1 MSLHEYPK
9 KPGISRFVAPWDTSG
24 WYFMAEHFAPGCRI
38 YSNADITVTECPE
51 ILMGC
56 DYIVTYDSATD
67 GFDDKQEVDF
77 FIEQTGEVYAALDA
91 DAPADFPTGFA
102 RTDLVVRTDAGD
114 TYRLF
119 MRPYARGAHV
129 HLDAFSSPGR
139 HFFVAFRPTETE
151 TKKPLPEAKRFSVAE
166 RHETR
171 ETCWFVHDCFA
182 RANLS
187 GYDCRGD
194 VRVCAEADNPKR
206 HYLRLQ
212 SGAGISCACETSGQD
227 ELSMALDVPAGTAA
241 LNFAGVT
248 VQLGSAQ
255 ASINGQ
261 NVPDI
266 ADKGYGVKE
275 GIPQLILAGASVD
288 DVYVIVL
295 FSTFVGM
302 MQGEGASILKFVNIP
317 ISIFLGIAI
326 GLLIGVL
333 LAYFFKKMHIRDT
346 SKVLIILSISFLLV
360 VMEDKLLTP
369 ITFSALIAI
378 MFIGIGLQKKRE
390 TVAKRLSVKY
400 GKLWVAAEV
409 FLFVLV
415 GATVNI
421 GYLGKVGVKA
431 LIVII
436 GALVFR
442 MFGVFVCL
450 LGTSLKRKERL
461 FTMLAYTPK
470 ATVQAAIGG
479 IPLALGFTCGDLVL
493 TVAVLA
499 IVLTAPLG
507 AFAIDLSYKK
517 LLNR

>member
-1 MSLHEYPK
+1 MLLSISLILILGMFMGWICQKIKLPSLLGMLITGIVLGPYVLNLLDDSIL
-9 KPGISRFVAPWDTSG
+9 GIS
-24 WYFMAEHFAPGCRI
+24 AELRKIALI
-38 YSNADITVTECPE
+38 I
-51 ILMGC
+51 ILTRAGL
-56 DYIVTYDSATD
+56 
-67 GFDDKQEVDF
+67 G
-77 FIEQTGEVYAALDA
+77 LD
-91 DAPADFPTGFA
+91 
-102 RTDLVVRTDAGD
+102 
-114 TYRLF
+114 
-119 MRPYARGAHV
+119 
-129 HLDAFSSPGR
+129 
-139 HFFVAFRPTETE
+139 
-151 TKKPLPEAKRFSVAE
+151 
-166 RHETR
+166 
-171 ETCWFVHDCFA
+171 
-182 RANLS
+182 LS
-187 GYDCRGD
+187 GLKKIGRPAVLMCF
-194 VRVCAEADNPKR
+194 
-206 HYLRLQ
+206 
-212 SGAGISCACETSGQD
+212 
-227 ELSMALDVPAGTAA
+227 VPASFELIGMILLAPKLIGLTVLEAA
-241 LNFAGVT
+241 I
-248 VQLGSAQ
+248 LGAVLAAVSPAVV
-255 ASINGQ
+255 
-261 NVPDI
+261 VPRMVKLMDE
-266 ADKGYGVKE
+266 GYGVNE

-360 VMEDKLLTP
+360 VMEDKLSTP

>member
-1 MSLHEYPK
+1 MLLSISLILILGMFMGWICQKIKLPSLLGMLITGIVLGPYVLNMLDDSIL
-9 KPGISRFVAPWDTSG
+9 GIS
-24 WYFMAEHFAPGCRI
+24 AELRKIALI
-38 YSNADITVTECPE
+38 I
-51 ILMGC
+51 ILTRAGL
-56 DYIVTYDSATD
+56 
-67 GFDDKQEVDF
+67 G
-77 FIEQTGEVYAALDA
+77 LD
-91 DAPADFPTGFA
+91 
-102 RTDLVVRTDAGD
+102 
-114 TYRLF
+114 
-119 MRPYARGAHV
+119 
-129 HLDAFSSPGR
+129 
-139 HFFVAFRPTETE
+139 
-151 TKKPLPEAKRFSVAE
+151 
-166 RHETR
+166 
-171 ETCWFVHDCFA
+171 
-182 RANLS
+182 LS
-187 GYDCRGD
+187 GLKKIGRPAVLMCF
-194 VRVCAEADNPKR
+194 
-206 HYLRLQ
+206 
-212 SGAGISCACETSGQD
+212 
-227 ELSMALDVPAGTAA
+227 VPASFELAA
-241 LNFAGVT
+241 VSPAV
-248 VQLGSAQ
+248 V
-255 ASINGQ
+255 
-261 NVPDI
+261 VPRMVKLMDE
-266 ADKGYGVKE
+266 GYGVNE

-360 VMEDKLLTP
+360 VMEDKLSTP

-378 MFIGIGLQKKRE
+378 MFIGIGLQKKRK

>member
-1 MSLHEYPK
+1 MLLSISLILILGMFMGWICQKIKLPSLLGMLITGIVLGPYVLNLLDDSIL
-9 KPGISRFVAPWDTSG
+9 GISAELRKIALIIILTRAGLGLDLSGLKKIGRPAVLMCFVPASFELIGMILLAPK
-24 WYFMAEHFAPGCRI
+24 
-38 YSNADITVTECPE
+38 
-51 ILMGC
+51 LMGLT
-56 DYIVTYDSATD
+56 VL
-67 GFDDKQEVDF
+67 E
-77 FIEQTGEVYAALDA
+77 AAIMGAVLA
-91 DAPADFPTGFA
+91 AVSPA
-102 RTDLVVRTDAGD
+102 VVVPRMVK
-114 TYRLF
+114 L
-119 MRPYARGAHV
+119 M
-129 HLDAFSSPGR
+129 
-139 HFFVAFRPTETE
+139 
-151 TKKPLPEAKRFSVAE
+151 
-166 RHETR
+166 
-171 ETCWFVHDCFA
+171 
-182 RANLS
+182 
-187 GYDCRGD
+187 
-194 VRVCAEADNPKR
+194 
-206 HYLRLQ
+206 
-212 SGAGISCACETSGQD
+212 D
-227 ELSMALDVPAGTAA
+227 E
-241 LNFAGVT
+241 
-248 VQLGSAQ
+248 
-255 ASINGQ
+255 
-261 NVPDI
+261 
-266 ADKGYGVKE
+266 GYGVNE

-360 VMEDKLLTP
+360 VMEDKLSTP

-421 GYLGKVGVKA
+421 GYLGKVGAKA

>member
-1 MSLHEYPK
+1 MLLSISLILILGMFMGWICQKIKLPSLLGMLITGIVLGPYVLNMLDDSIL
-9 KPGISRFVAPWDTSG
+9 GISAELRKIALIIILTRAGLGLDLSGLKKIGRPAVLMCFVPASFELIGMILLAPK
-24 WYFMAEHFAPGCRI
+24 
-38 YSNADITVTECPE
+38 
-51 ILMGC
+51 LMGLT
-56 DYIVTYDSATD
+56 VL
-67 GFDDKQEVDF
+67 E
-77 FIEQTGEVYAALDA
+77 AAIMGAVLA
-91 DAPADFPTGFA
+91 AVSPA
-102 RTDLVVRTDAGD
+102 VVVPRMVK
-114 TYRLF
+114 L
-119 MRPYARGAHV
+119 M
-129 HLDAFSSPGR
+129 
-139 HFFVAFRPTETE
+139 
-151 TKKPLPEAKRFSVAE
+151 
-166 RHETR
+166 
-171 ETCWFVHDCFA
+171 
-182 RANLS
+182 
-187 GYDCRGD
+187 
-194 VRVCAEADNPKR
+194 
-206 HYLRLQ
+206 
-212 SGAGISCACETSGQD
+212 D
-227 ELSMALDVPAGTAA
+227 E
-241 LNFAGVT
+241 
-248 VQLGSAQ
+248 
-255 ASINGQ
+255 
-261 NVPDI
+261 
-266 ADKGYGVKE
+266 GYGVNE

-360 VMEDKLLTP
+360 VMEDKLSTP

-517 LLNR
+517 LLNK

>member
-1 MSLHEYPK
+1 MLLSISLILILGMFMGWICRKMKLPALLGMLITGIILGPYGLNLLDGSIL
-9 KPGISRFVAPWDTSG
+9 GISAELRKIALIIILTRAGLGLDLAGLKKIGRPAVLMCFVPASFELIGMILLAPK
-24 WYFMAEHFAPGCRI
+24 
-38 YSNADITVTECPE
+38 
-51 ILMGC
+51 LMGLT
-56 DYIVTYDSATD
+56 VL
-67 GFDDKQEVDF
+67 E
-77 FIEQTGEVYAALDA
+77 AAIMGAVLA
-91 DAPADFPTGFA
+91 AVSPA
-102 RTDLVVRTDAGD
+102 VVVPRMVK
-114 TYRLF
+114 L
-119 MRPYARGAHV
+119 M
-129 HLDAFSSPGR
+129 
-139 HFFVAFRPTETE
+139 
-151 TKKPLPEAKRFSVAE
+151 
-166 RHETR
+166 
-171 ETCWFVHDCFA
+171 
-182 RANLS
+182 
-187 GYDCRGD
+187 
-194 VRVCAEADNPKR
+194 
-206 HYLRLQ
+206 
-212 SGAGISCACETSGQD
+212 D
-227 ELSMALDVPAGTAA
+227 E
-241 LNFAGVT
+241 
-248 VQLGSAQ
+248 
-255 ASINGQ
+255 
-261 NVPDI
+261 
-266 ADKGYGVKE
+266 GYGVKE

-360 VMEDKLLTP
+360 VMEDKLSTP

-378 MFIGIGLQKKRE
+378 MFIGIGLQKKRK

>member
-1 MSLHEYPK
+1 MLLSISLILILGMFMGWICQKIKLPSLLGMLITGIVLGPYVLNLLDDSIL
-9 KPGISRFVAPWDTSG
+9 GISAELRKIALIIILTRAGLGLDLSGLKKIGRPAVLMCFMPASFELIGMILLAPK
-24 WYFMAEHFAPGCRI
+24 
-38 YSNADITVTECPE
+38 
-51 ILMGC
+51 LMGLT
-56 DYIVTYDSATD
+56 VL
-67 GFDDKQEVDF
+67 E
-77 FIEQTGEVYAALDA
+77 AAIMGAVLA
-91 DAPADFPTGFA
+91 AVSPA
-102 RTDLVVRTDAGD
+102 VVVPRMVK
-114 TYRLF
+114 L
-119 MRPYARGAHV
+119 M
-129 HLDAFSSPGR
+129 
-139 HFFVAFRPTETE
+139 
-151 TKKPLPEAKRFSVAE
+151 
-166 RHETR
+166 
-171 ETCWFVHDCFA
+171 
-182 RANLS
+182 
-187 GYDCRGD
+187 
-194 VRVCAEADNPKR
+194 
-206 HYLRLQ
+206 
-212 SGAGISCACETSGQD
+212 D
-227 ELSMALDVPAGTAA
+227 E
-241 LNFAGVT
+241 
-248 VQLGSAQ
+248 
-255 ASINGQ
+255 
-261 NVPDI
+261 
-266 ADKGYGVKE
+266 GYGVNE

-360 VMEDKLLTP
+360 VMEDKLSTP

>member
-1 MSLHEYPK
+1 MLLSISLILILGMFMGWICQKIKLPSLRGMLITGIVLGPYVLNMLDDSIL
-9 KPGISRFVAPWDTSG
+9 GISAELRKIALIIILTRAGLGLDLSGLKKIGRPAVLMCFVPASFELIGMILLAPK
-24 WYFMAEHFAPGCRI
+24 
-38 YSNADITVTECPE
+38 
-51 ILMGC
+51 LMGLT
-56 DYIVTYDSATD
+56 VL
-67 GFDDKQEVDF
+67 E
-77 FIEQTGEVYAALDA
+77 AAIMGAVLA
-91 DAPADFPTGFA
+91 AVSPA
-102 RTDLVVRTDAGD
+102 VVVPRMVK
-114 TYRLF
+114 L
-119 MRPYARGAHV
+119 M
-129 HLDAFSSPGR
+129 
-139 HFFVAFRPTETE
+139 
-151 TKKPLPEAKRFSVAE
+151 
-166 RHETR
+166 
-171 ETCWFVHDCFA
+171 
-182 RANLS
+182 
-187 GYDCRGD
+187 
-194 VRVCAEADNPKR
+194 
-206 HYLRLQ
+206 
-212 SGAGISCACETSGQD
+212 D
-227 ELSMALDVPAGTAA
+227 E
-241 LNFAGVT
+241 
-248 VQLGSAQ
+248 
-255 ASINGQ
+255 
-261 NVPDI
+261 
-266 ADKGYGVKE
+266 GYGVNE

-360 VMEDKLLTP
+360 VMEDKLSTP

-378 MFIGIGLQKKRE
+378 MFIGIGLQKKRK

>member
-1 MSLHEYPK
+1 MLLSISLILILGMFMGWICQKIKLPSLLGMLITGIVLGPYVLNLLDDSIL
-9 KPGISRFVAPWDTSG
+9 GISAELRKIALIIILTRAGLGLDLSGLKKIGRPAVLMCFVPASFELIGMILLAPK
-24 WYFMAEHFAPGCRI
+24 
-38 YSNADITVTECPE
+38 
-51 ILMGC
+51 LMGLT
-56 DYIVTYDSATD
+56 VL
-67 GFDDKQEVDF
+67 E
-77 FIEQTGEVYAALDA
+77 AAIMGAVLA
-91 DAPADFPTGFA
+91 AVSPA
-102 RTDLVVRTDAGD
+102 VVVPRMVK
-114 TYRLF
+114 L
-119 MRPYARGAHV
+119 M
-129 HLDAFSSPGR
+129 
-139 HFFVAFRPTETE
+139 
-151 TKKPLPEAKRFSVAE
+151 
-166 RHETR
+166 
-171 ETCWFVHDCFA
+171 
-182 RANLS
+182 
-187 GYDCRGD
+187 
-194 VRVCAEADNPKR
+194 
-206 HYLRLQ
+206 
-212 SGAGISCACETSGQD
+212 D
-227 ELSMALDVPAGTAA
+227 E
-241 LNFAGVT
+241 
-248 VQLGSAQ
+248 
-255 ASINGQ
+255 
-261 NVPDI
+261 
-266 ADKGYGVKE
+266 GYGVNE

-302 MQGEGASILKFVNIP
+302 LQGEGASILKFVNIP

-360 VMEDKLLTP
+360 VMEDKLSTP

-517 LLNR
+517 LLNRDLTD